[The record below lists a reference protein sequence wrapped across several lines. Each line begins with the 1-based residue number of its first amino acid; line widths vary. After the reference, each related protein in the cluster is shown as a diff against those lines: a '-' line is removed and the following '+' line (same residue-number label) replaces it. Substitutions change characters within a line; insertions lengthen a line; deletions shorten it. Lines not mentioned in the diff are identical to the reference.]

1 MPCDECEMRLNCK
14 ILKMFNHREKMIK
27 NGKKDELYDFY
38 NSLELQEAYI
48 SEMRKKILKELNH
61 MNKNIRK
68 ESLNST
74 LNVNNEENPL
84 TKIEN

>member
-1 MPCDECEMRLNCK
+1 
-14 ILKMFNHREKMIK
+14 MIK